1 MTRMMHL
8 SLAGGPLEYVWIGP
22 PPDAAPTLVLLHEG
36 LGSVAQWKN
45 FPKRLAGLTGFGVLV
60 YSRFGYGGSGPITL
74 PRPPDYMHAE
84 AQGPLPE
91 LLAALQVGRH
101 LLIGHSDGGSIA
113 LLNAALAPAA
123 GLAGVV
129 AEAPHVFVEDETVAG
144 IRATLDLYK
153 DNGPPNNPG
162 GLRQR
167 LARYHADNVDLAFHG
182 WSGAWLHPDFRAWN
196 IEAEM
201 ADIKVPTLLI
211 QGRQDEYAS
220 LEQLDRIQRRLSGP
234 AERFVVEDCGHSPHL
249 QHPEQVAAAIVDFA
263 RRVLSKPHP
272 EEP

>member
-1 MTRMMHL
+1 MSGMMHL
-8 SLAGGPLEYVWIGP
+8 SLTGGPLEYIWRGP
-22 PPDAAPTLVLLHEG
+22 PPEAAPTLVLLHEG
-36 LGSVAQWKN
+36 LGSVAQWKD
-45 FPKRLAGLTGFGVLV
+45 FPERLAGLTGLGVLV

-74 PRPPDYMHAE
+74 PRPLDYMHHE

-91 LLAALQVGRH
+91 LLAALKVGRH

-153 DNGPPNNPG
+153 DNGPK

-182 WSGAWLHPDFRAWN
+182 WAGAWLHPDFRAWD
-196 IEAEM
+196 IEAKMEG
-201 ADIKVPTLLI
+201 ITVPTLLI

-249 QHPEQVAAAIVDFA
+249 QHPEQVAAAMAEFA
-263 RRVLSKPHP
+263 KRVL
-272 EEP
+272 